1 MGCKDLAL
9 NRGWNTRG
17 DNAYLGNRSLQ
28 SILSLNF
35 YANILAIGR
44 IKLRNSTKTICVCY
58 YSAYFHPSGSQQ
70 KSEDNQIS
78 EKRNGD
84 AGFTP

>member
-28 SILSLNF
+28 SILSLKIYLDRKTKRPKTERRQNNLYVF
-35 YANILAIGR
+35 LAPLLLVFSSSCLPVISDAATAGAN
-44 IKLRNSTKTICVCY
+44 N
-58 YSAYFHPSGSQQ
+58 
-70 KSEDNQIS
+70 
-78 EKRNGD
+78 
-84 AGFTP
+84 

>member
-28 SILSLNF
+28 SILSLVELKKRGVPF
-35 YANILAIGR
+35 QPEELRPRLKLPATGKPGVVIFTRRGDERLMLIGERLA
-44 IKLRNSTKTICVCY
+44 
-58 YSAYFHPSGSQQ
+58 
-70 KSEDNQIS
+70 
-78 EKRNGD
+78 
-84 AGFTP
+84 